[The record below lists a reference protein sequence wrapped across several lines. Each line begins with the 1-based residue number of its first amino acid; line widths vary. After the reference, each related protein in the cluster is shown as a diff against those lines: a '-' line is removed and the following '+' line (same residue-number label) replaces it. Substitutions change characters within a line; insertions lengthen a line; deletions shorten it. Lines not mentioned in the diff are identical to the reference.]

1 MCRSF
6 YELKEIMIMNT
17 TDPSATVREN
27 PLTLHLV
34 WPQWQG
40 ASVEAVRTLF
50 SEVPLDEARRGY
62 AVGTAVL
69 NAVLAYLYR
78 YGMIKGTMN
87 TTTNLFVLLIVI
99 SFIFPTTAI
108 RYAQAATGNAQES
121 NNTGNAQESNNTRK
135 CHII

>member
-1 MCRSF
+1 MIWEPDGLQLLDKYLCKYTF
-6 YELKEIMIMNT
+6 YELKEIMIINT

-50 SEVPLDEARRGY
+50 SEVPLDEARRRY

-69 NAVLAYLYR
+69 NAVLHTYID
-78 YGMIKGTMN
+78 M
-87 TTTNLFVLLIVI
+87 V
-99 SFIFPTTAI
+99 
-108 RYAQAATGNAQES
+108 
-121 NNTGNAQESNNTRK
+121 
-135 CHII
+135 